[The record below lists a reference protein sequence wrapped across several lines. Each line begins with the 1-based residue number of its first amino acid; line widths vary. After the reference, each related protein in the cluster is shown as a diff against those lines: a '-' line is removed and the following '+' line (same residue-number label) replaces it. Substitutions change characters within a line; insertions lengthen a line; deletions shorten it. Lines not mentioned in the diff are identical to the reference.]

1 MAPRIDRGNS
11 RRHAPRAARPLYV
24 SSNVQPRMVQSSR
37 RLARIGTITQLE
49 GLARSTSPR
58 SRRSPTSRG
67 NIHLLGATG
76 REEQRGELGRLRSV
90 IRRLEAGRHASI
102 NRFIPPEQD
111 AAEVLELPEID
122 SDSSPEEVEN
132 MMAHMI
138 DYFLQWTDETLIE
151 GPSTIFQ
158 DIRLIHA
165 SLQSVMELPEE
176 VISSPV
182 VHSVLKTFRKR
193 YETFVSIWAQA
204 IHRALVDKL
213 LQIESQLKH
222 HPAAVTE
229 SVFTSILLDVR
240 TASSS
245 YALLVLLESDQDSIP
260 LLLSSG
266 AATELSDRC
275 ARLHGVF
282 QNATYNSEQKE
293 LWLLIWR
300 GLKTVFTSFDQ
311 GAVPTSPTNIE
322 RDRIFFELPGV
333 YREFKRL
340 ISSPDAANPRS
351 IEDMVGKYCRYIFQ
365 CQVDPSN
372 KYESLQRPRDAPLE
386 SHTKEALREF
396 IETGKFETSTL
407 SKIHFAASRFNTIS
421 GGPVKVRRWQ
431 YDVDDGEWETDELD
445 VLSPVSMHTAEGLPD
460 HSTVPLS
467 ARSSSSVAGLDDAES
482 FAGAAQKQS
491 KGLFPY
497 PEGINMKSAFDYVY
511 YPFPETRAHEIVQH
525 EQISREMGQP
535 GIVSDGPR
543 ADFLV
548 NRPPPHARDP
558 ADVSVSNRLSSPFEW
573 IRSAIGQLLA
583 QRRRVSDVN
592 RPKVNTLPSRPSKRL
607 ALKPR
612 PRPIDPKARVR
623 KSTSVASPSLKLR
636 GGGPPPQR
644 LAPELHR
651 KRSTFDPL
659 AYRRLAI
666 EIFRRRLNGIYGADI
681 HPDEDEMLRLLKQTT
696 YDVGKAVKLYS
707 VVSDRIVSPA
717 GDTADEQHRRVR
729 FSHQPESR
737 TGQRP
742 RLLDQNSMDHNTE
755 VYAYR
760 MDTLAESGAGLFD
773 YPPGS
778 GYDGINHYYHGAGQP
793 PTRPVLG
800 ELPTAA
806 DPDDDNPGEDSPRPS
821 SDREN
826 HRPRSSQL
834 SRPPHSSPAPEP
846 CSSRCHPCPRFAGQY
861 HHVCRHAHVVE
872 PRTPPPFNIHE
883 DEASDGG
890 PNQNPSLQA
899 NQAVV
904 HAMTQAVVQA
914 LTQTVNEIVT
924 QVVDQVMNQ
933 VVAQDGEQ
941 DDKQGDEQGE
951 EGSEEVSEEVSE
963 EASEEESE
971 KGSQEEN
978 ETENEEN
985 EEQAASQDAGHTPHI
1000 RRPPREEPRDDD
1012 NRDIAKVF
1020 QTDPGYKG
1028 ELSDLGIDGF
1038 LHQAVTAMY
1047 AQKPNWI
1054 NNESVRRDVYMIMD
1068 GLADRIMELRDQY
1081 LVLLEPGPPPF
1092 METVSRN
1099 DTRHPNPDHPATVML
1114 CRRAARDVRQHYGR
1128 LYQFFDD
1135 RHLRTNLGFRHQF
1148 NRLIVAVRELRH
1160 LFLEY
1165 AQVHETEDAPGRQ
1178 QQYDHGSGAADQTG
1192 NQEEDTDDSQS
1203 DSQNTPSTLDTARL
1217 ARRRTSPRRHRIV
1230 PTRQEYEL
1238 MFVDELERELR
1249 NRGFTN
1255 LEQALGKKRW
1265 LKADLVNKLMALD
1278 QEGNHLGH
1286 GADEGYR
1293 HITGNLT
1300 ARSRPKGFNLD
1311 HALQIY
1317 NLTKRARRGQEKQK
1331 RKEARRQARI
1341 ARGIHSPAPVLPRVQ
1356 PNPVPLAVPRPV
1368 VRASSPDVVGQDSE
1382 DSDTVSVDFRRP

>member
-1 MAPRIDRGNS
+1 MAPRIDRGDS
-11 RRHAPRAARPLYV
+11 RRHAPRAARPPHV

-49 GLARSTSPR
+49 GLAHSPSPR

-67 NIHLLGATG
+67 NIHLLGATV

-90 IRRLEAGRHASI
+90 IRRLEDGRHASI

-132 MMAHMI
+132 MIAHMI
-138 DYFLQWTDETLIE
+138 DYFLKWTDETLIE
-151 GPSTIFQ
+151 GPSTIFH

-176 VISSPV
+176 VISSSV
-182 VHSVLKTFRKR
+182 VHSALKTFRKR
-193 YETFVSIWAQA
+193 HEAFVSIWAQA
-204 IHRALVDKL
+204 IHRALVGKL

-229 SVFTSILLDVR
+229 SVFTSIVLDIR

-300 GLKTVFTSFDQ
+300 DLKTVFTSFDQ

-372 KYESLQRPRDAPLE
+372 KYESLQRPRNAPLE

-431 YDVDDGEWETDELD
+431 HDADDGEWETVELD
-445 VLSPVSMHTAEGLPD
+445 VLSPASMHIAEGLPD

-467 ARSSSSVAGLDDAES
+467 ARSRSSVAGLDDAES
-482 FAGAAQKQS
+482 FVGATQKQS
-491 KGLFPY
+491 KGMFSY

-535 GIVSDGPR
+535 GIVSEGPR

-548 NRPPPHARDP
+548 NRPPRHARDP
-558 ADVSVSNRLSSPFEW
+558 ANISVSNRLSSPFEW
-573 IRSAIGQLLA
+573 IRSAIGQLLP
-583 QRRRVSDVN
+583 QRRRVSDAN
-592 RPKVNTLPSRPSKRL
+592 RPTVSTLPSRPSQRL

-636 GGGPPPQR
+636 GGGPPPHR
-644 LAPELHR
+644 LTPSLH
-651 KRSTFDPL
+651 KKSTFDPL
-659 AYRRLAI
+659 AYRRMTI
-666 EIFRRRLNGIYGADI
+666 EIFRRRLKSIYGPDI
-681 HPDEDEMLRLLKQTT
+681 YPDENEMLRLLKQTT
-696 YDVGKAVKLYS
+696 YDVDKAVKLYS
-707 VVSDRIVSPA
+707 GASDRTVSPV
-717 GDTADEQHRRVR
+717 GDTADEQHRRIR

-737 TGQRP
+737 TSQRQ
-742 RLLDQNSMDHNTE
+742 RLLDQNSMNHNTE

-760 MDTLAESGAGLFD
+760 MDTLAEPGAELFD
-773 YPPGS
+773 FPPGS
-778 GYDGINHYYHGAGQP
+778 DYDGINQHYHGAGQP

-800 ELPTAA
+800 ELPAAA
-806 DPDDDNPGEDSPRPS
+806 DPDDDNPDEDSPQPS

-826 HRPRSSQL
+826 HGPRSSQP
-834 SRPPHSSPAPEP
+834 SQPPHSSSSPEP

-861 HHVCRHAHVVE
+861 HHVCRHARVVE
-872 PRTPPPFNIHE
+872 PGTPPPFNIHE
-883 DEASDGG
+883 DEASDDG
-890 PNQNPSLQA
+890 PNQNPGLRA

-904 HAMTQAVVQA
+904 GAMTQAVVQA
-914 LTQTVNEIVT
+914 LTQTVNETVT
-924 QVVDQVMNQ
+924 QVVNQVMNQ

-941 DDKQGDEQGE
+941 DDEQGEEESEESEEESE
-951 EGSEEVSEEVSE
+951 EGSEE
-963 EASEEESE
+963 
-971 KGSQEEN
+971 
-978 ETENEEN
+978 ENEEN
-985 EEQAASQDAGHTPHI
+985 EEQAASQNAGNTPHT

-1038 LHQAVTAMY
+1038 LHQAVAAMY

-1054 NNESVRRDVYMIMD
+1054 NNDSVRRDVHMIMD
-1068 GLADRIMELRDQY
+1068 GLVDRIMELRDQY
-1081 LVLLEPGPPPF
+1081 LVLLEAGPTPF
-1092 METVSRN
+1092 MEAISRN
-1099 DTRHPNPDHPATVML
+1099 DIRHPNPDHPATVML

-1148 NRLIVAVRELRH
+1148 NRLIVAVRELRY

-1165 AQVHETEDAPGRQ
+1165 AQVHEAEDAPGTQ
-1178 QQYDHGSGAADQTG
+1178 QQNGHGSGAANQTG

-1317 NLTKRARRGQEKQK
+1317 NLTKRARRGQEKKQ

-1356 PNPVPLAVPRPV
+1356 PNPVPLPVPRPV

-1382 DSDTVSVDFRRP
+1382 DSDTR